1 MCATREFFGKT
12 DKGSSPLEV
21 PCIMLLVQE
30 ATRGPLIDIVSLSN
44 FVSGVTME
52 SVAPESAHIS
62 SFEGPLNDA
71 N

>member
-1 MCATREFFGKT
+1 M
-12 DKGSSPLEV
+12 
-21 PCIMLLVQE
+21 MLLVQD
-30 ATRGPLIDIVSLSN
+30 ATRGPLIVIVSLSN

-52 SVAPESAHIS
+52 SVAPESVHIS

>member
-1 MCATREFFGKT
+1 M
-12 DKGSSPLEV
+12 
-21 PCIMLLVQE
+21 ILLVQD
-30 ATRGPLIDIVSLSN
+30 ATRRPLIVIVSLSN